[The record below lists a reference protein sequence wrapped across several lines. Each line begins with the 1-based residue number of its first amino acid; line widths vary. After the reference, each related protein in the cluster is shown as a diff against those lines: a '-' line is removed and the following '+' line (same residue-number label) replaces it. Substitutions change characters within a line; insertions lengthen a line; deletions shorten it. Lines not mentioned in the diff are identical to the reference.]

1 MSNEDRRQHGLAVI
15 IAAYERLPGIET
27 RDDGAPL
34 VQVVTDLL
42 TDLRHAV
49 EPNEFARALRLSEM
63 HHSGAPYGVNIAGK
77 QRAIMLLRMDW
88 HS

>member
-49 EPNEFARALRLSEM
+49 EPNDFAKALLSEM
-63 HHSGAPYGVNIAGK
+63 HHTAELS
-77 QRAIMLLRMDW
+77 LELR
-88 HS
+88 